1 MRVRTHVTTFQDR
14 RTLEQLRHSDSVEEK
29 RWRARVWLN
38 QKRRGFESRWPI
50 SLERRLG
57 RLGPNRQGSAT

>member
-1 MRVRTHVTTFQDR
+1 MRVLLRETTFQDR
-14 RTLEQLRHSDSVEEK
+14 RTLEQLRHSDSVEEA

-38 QKRRGFESRWPI
+38 EKRRCALSGRQF

-57 RLGPNRQGSAT
+57 DLDPNRQRGNP